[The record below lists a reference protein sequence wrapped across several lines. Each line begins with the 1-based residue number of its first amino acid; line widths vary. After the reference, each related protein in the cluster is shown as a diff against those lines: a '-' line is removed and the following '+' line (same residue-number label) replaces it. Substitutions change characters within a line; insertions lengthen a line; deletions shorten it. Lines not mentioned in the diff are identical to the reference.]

1 MSRRVVHVEHARTP
15 HPTERVRDGPAVRVP
30 TSGTAP
36 LRPRAG
42 PRRVAWRRRTRVT
55 GPAERAGGRPPA
67 AVRARKDPT
76 DSRHLDHGDLRRGN
90 DDTGPGAPALAEG
103 RESTRPPAFTSD
115 RARRP
120 LIGGDDCV
128 TCSTH
133 PALIKTTSRRG
144 AITTPSWSAAAPR
157 RRRRGAQSR
166 GPTVRIG
173 PGPTPAGRGPRYCR
187 ARVGP
192 RSARRSPSHGSRQ
205 GAPVAATI
213 EWSSADSPSAIF
225 PLHGATRGMWLR
237 PTGGSHADPGTF

>member
-1 MSRRVVHVEHARTP
+1 MVHVEHARTP

-120 LIGGDDCV
+120 LIGGDDCG

-173 PGPTPAGRGPRYCR
+173 PGPPQPGADPATVGLASGHGRLVDHPRTEVARALPSPRPSSGRVRIRR
-187 ARVGP
+187 AR
-192 RSARRSPSHGSRQ
+192 SSRCTV
-205 GAPVAATI
+205 P
-213 EWSSADSPSAIF
+213 
-225 PLHGATRGMWLR
+225 HGACG
-237 PTGGSHADPGTF
+237 